1 MKFNSRGAGNPGQRG
16 AAMLL
21 VLDVGNTN
29 TVIGVFEGERLVTH
43 YRVGTRRDKTT
54 DEWGI
59 LFLELLV
66 IKGMSFKDF
75 DGVAISSVVPPVLP
89 VLIELVQKFFRL
101 EPLVV
106 GPGVKTGM
114 PIHVDNPKEV
124 GADRIV
130 NAVAAYEAEKTAVI
144 VVDFG
149 TATTFDV
156 VSAKGSFE
164 GGVIAPGLAI
174 SMEALFREASKL
186 PRVELTRPRQVIG
199 KNTVS
204 AMQSGIIFGYAGL
217 VDSIVL
223 RTREEM
229 KASAPDDPE
238 PHVIAT
244 GGLARLIAAET
255 KTINKVDEDLTL
267 RGLQIIYQRN
277 A

>member
-1 MKFNSRGAGNPGQRG
+1 
-16 AAMLL
+16 MLL

-29 TVIGVFEGERLVTH
+29 TVIGVFEGDRLVTH

-59 LFLELLV
+59 LFLELLL

-89 VLIELVQKFFRL
+89 VLIELVRKFFKL

-156 VSAKGSFE
+156 VSAAGAFE
-164 GGVIAPGLAI
+164 GGIIAPGLAI

-186 PRVELTRPRQVIG
+186 PRVELSRPRSVIG
-199 KNTVS
+199 KSTVT
-204 AMQSGIIFGYAGL
+204 AMQSGIVFGYAGL
-217 VDSIVL
+217 VDSLVS

-229 KASAPDDPE
+229 KTHHPDDPE
-238 PHVIAT
+238 PNVIAT

-255 KTINKVDEDLTL
+255 RTVTKVDEDLTL

-277 A
+277 Q